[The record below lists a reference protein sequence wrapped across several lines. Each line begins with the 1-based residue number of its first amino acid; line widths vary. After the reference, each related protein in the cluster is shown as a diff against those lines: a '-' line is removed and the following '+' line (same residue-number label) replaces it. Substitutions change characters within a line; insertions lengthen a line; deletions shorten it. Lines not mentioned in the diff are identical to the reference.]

1 MSATMTAPSPAEPRK
16 PSTVR
21 AILLGGLIVGCLD
34 ITDAIV
40 FFGITRNLRPS
51 RVFQSVASGLLGRAS
66 FSGGMKTVLLG
77 AFLHFFIATCVAMT
91 YVLVSKKFA
100 VLRKNWV
107 LCGLLY
113 GVLVYCV
120 MYMLVLPL
128 SHVGTVTHTPIGLV
142 NAIGIHML
150 GIGLPSAWVA
160 QKEFGK

>member
-1 MSATMTAPSPAEPRK
+1 MSPTATIPSETKQPN
-16 PSTVR
+16 TLR
-21 AILLGGLIVGCLD
+21 AILLGGLIVGVLD

-40 FFGITRNLRPS
+40 FFGIS
-51 RVFQSVASGLLGRAS
+51 RSVHPFRIFQSIAVGLLGRAS
-66 FSGGMKTVLLG
+66 YNGGMKTILLG
-77 AFLHFFIATCVAMT
+77 ALLHFFIAACIATT
-91 YVLVSKKFA
+91 YILVSKKFA
-100 VLRKNWV
+100 GLRKNWV

-142 NAIGIHML
+142 NAVGIHML
-150 GIGLPSAWVA
+150 GVGLPIAWVA